1 MESEDII
8 YLFFLMSK
16 SEDINLW
23 HLIRIDWKAGFFGQ
37 IWILRMKDIE
47 I

>member
-23 HLIRIDWKAGFFGQ
+23 HLIRIDWKAGFF
-37 IWILRMKDIE
+37 WTVLDLEDERY
-47 I
+47 